1 MNFKNFLSYLK
12 DNEENAISF
21 LAIAVIVISFI
32 VIIVMWINNSFSSNK
47 SNIDT
52 SSINAYTESSYDEV
66 KKEYYSKLLTSLL
79 KFNNSEK
86 LYSITSLEYLNSNSL
101 NEQNF
106 KNFLIKNNLIS
117 NTIDIISCDIFAQG
131 NSRVYRFYYKAYSD
145 YKYVNVIEKNPNEYE
160 ISFDQDISNIS
171 EYTDKYN
178 GSNNNVNCELELT
191 EKGENYARFNIRIT
205 NNNAQDVYI
214 NLNNL
219 NTFSLIGDG
228 ISIPLSSVVAEN
240 ISSLSTGSS
249 INRELYFSVSNEDY
263 TSCKQ
268 LRISNIEING
278 EYFDILINIWKEIE
292 YEQWTK
298 FSR

>member
-1 MNFKNFLSYLK
+1 MNFKNFLNYLK

-21 LAIAVIVISFI
+21 FAIVVMVISFVV
-32 VIIVMWINNSFSSNK
+32 VIFMWIFNSLGGNNSNNSN
-47 SNIDT
+47 NNAT
-52 SSINAYTESSYDEV
+52 GSINSYTELSYDEV
-66 KKEYYSKLLTSLL
+66 KKDYYSDLLTSLL

-117 NTIDIISCDIFAQG
+117 NSIDIISCDIFAQG

-191 EKGENYARFNIRIT
+191 EKGENYVRFNLRVT
-205 NNNAQDVYI
+205 NNNAQDIYI

-249 INRELYFSVSNEDY
+249 INRELYFSISSEDY
-263 TSCKQ
+263 NNCKQ

-278 EYFDILINIWKEIE
+278 EYFDVLINI
-292 YEQWTK
+292 
-298 FSR
+298 

>member
-1 MNFKNFLSYLK
+1 MNFKNFLNYLK

-21 LAIAVIVISFI
+21 FAIVVMVISFVV
-32 VIIVMWINNSFSSNK
+32 VIFMWIFNSLGGNNSNNSN
-47 SNIDT
+47 NNAT
-52 SSINAYTESSYDEV
+52 GSINSYTELSYDEV
-66 KKEYYSKLLTSLL
+66 KKDYYSDLLTSLL

-117 NTIDIISCDIFAQG
+117 NSIDIISCDIFAQG

-171 EYTDKYN
+171 EYTDTYN
-178 GSNNNVNCELELT
+178 GSNNNVDCELKLT
-191 EKGENYARFNIRIT
+191 EKGENYVRFNLRVT
-205 NNNAQDVYI
+205 NNNAQDIYI

-219 NTFSLIGDG
+219 NTFALIGDG

-249 INRELYFSVSNEDY
+249 INRELYFSIASEDY
-263 TSCKQ
+263 NNCKQ

-278 EYFDILINIWKEIE
+278 EYFDILINI
-292 YEQWTK
+292 
-298 FSR
+298 

>member
-1 MNFKNFLSYLK
+1 MNFKNFLNYLK

-21 LAIAVIVISFI
+21 FAIVVMVISFVV
-32 VIIVMWINNSFSSNK
+32 VIFMWIFNSLGGNNSNNSN
-47 SNIDT
+47 NNAT
-52 SSINAYTESSYDEV
+52 GSINSYTELSYDEV
-66 KKEYYSKLLTSLL
+66 KKDYYSDLLTSLL

-117 NTIDIISCDIFAQG
+117 NSIDIISCDIFAQG

-160 ISFDQDISNIS
+160 ISLDQDISNIS
-171 EYTDKYN
+171 EYTDTYN
-178 GSNNNVNCELELT
+178 GSNNNVDCELKLT
-191 EKGENYARFNIRIT
+191 EKGENYVRFNLRVT
-205 NNNAQDVYI
+205 NNNAQDIYI

-219 NTFSLIGDG
+219 NTFALIGDG

-249 INRELYFSVSNEDY
+249 INRELYFSIASEDY
-263 TSCKQ
+263 NNCKQ

-278 EYFDILINIWKEIE
+278 EYFDILINI
-292 YEQWTK
+292 
-298 FSR
+298 

>member
-1 MNFKNFLSYLK
+1 MNFKNFINYLK

-21 LAIAVIVISFI
+21 FAIAVIVISFMV
-32 VIIVMWINNSFSSNK
+32 VIFMWIFNSFSGNNSNT
-47 SNIDT
+47 DT
-52 SSINAYTESSYDEV
+52 SSINSYTEANYDEV
-66 KKEYYSKLLTSLL
+66 KKEYYSNLLTNLL
-79 KFNNSEK
+79 KFNNVEK
-86 LYSITSLEYLNSNSL
+86 LYSITSLDYLNSNSL

-117 NTIDIISCDIFAQG
+117 NSIEIISCDIFAQG

-171 EYTDKYN
+171 EYTDTYN
-178 GSNNNVNCELELT
+178 GSNSNVDCELKLT
-191 EKGENYARFNIRIT
+191 EKGEDYVRFNLRVT
-205 NNNAQDVYI
+205 NNNAQDIYI

-249 INRELYFSVSNEDY
+249 INRELYFSISSEDY
-263 TSCKQ
+263 NNCKQ

-278 EYFDILINIWKEIE
+278 EYFDVLINI
-292 YEQWTK
+292 
-298 FSR
+298 